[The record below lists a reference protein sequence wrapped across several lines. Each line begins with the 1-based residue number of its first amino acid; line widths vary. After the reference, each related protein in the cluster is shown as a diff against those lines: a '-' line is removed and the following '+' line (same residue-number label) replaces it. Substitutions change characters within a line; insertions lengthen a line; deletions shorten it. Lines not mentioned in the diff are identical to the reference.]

1 MKNQLT
7 KLHKQCLV
15 DMPMLIDVMAETINQ
30 MHAILGD
37 YYEDY
42 CSLLNNHFIPK
53 SKAKYDVVPNDWVVE
68 CFERMPLERSV
79 YVGYT
84 IELCEKKARNPHTF
98 VIEIAYNLDEKEHA
112 IYFLIE
118 DQSKEIDLS
127 GLISDLQSTD
137 EYLYSIEP
145 TRLYVEIS
153 VDETLSDEKIHKCSE
168 LFKDKI
174 LYPII
179 TTLK

>member
-1 MKNQLT
+1 MKKQLT

-30 MHAILGD
+30 MHAILED

-42 CSLLNNHFIPK
+42 CSLLNNLFIPK
-53 SKAKYDVVPNDWVVE
+53 SKARYDVVLNDWAVE
-68 CFERMPLERSV
+68 CFEKMPLERSV

-137 EYLYSIEP
+137 EYMYGIEP

-153 VDETLSDEKIHKCSE
+153 VDETLNDEKIYKCSE

-174 LYPII
+174 LYPLIN
-179 TTLK
+179 TLK

>member
-7 KLHKQCLV
+7 KLHKQCLI

-30 MHAILGD
+30 MHTILGD

-53 SKAKYDVVPNDWVVE
+53 SKAKYDVVPNNWDVE
-68 CFERMPLERSV
+68 CFEKVPLDRSA
-79 YVGYT
+79 YIGYT
-84 IELCEKKARNPHTF
+84 IELCEKKARNPHPF
-98 VIEIAYNLDEKEHA
+98 VIEIAYNLDKKEHA

-137 EYLYSIEP
+137 EYLYGIEP
-145 TRLYVEIS
+145 TRLYVEIP
-153 VDETLSDEKIHKCSE
+153 VDETLSDKKSINV
-168 LFKDKI
+168 LN
-174 LYPII
+174 Y
-179 TTLK
+179 LKTKSYIQS

>member
-7 KLHKQCLV
+7 KLHKQCFI
-15 DMPMLIDVMAETINQ
+15 DMPMLIDVMAETMNQ
-30 MHAILGD
+30 MHAILED

-42 CSLLNNHFIPK
+42 CLLLNNYFIPK
-53 SKAKYDVVPNDWVVE
+53 SKSRYDVVPNDCVVE
-68 CFERMPLERSV
+68 CFEKMPLERSA
-79 YVGYT
+79 YIGYT
-84 IELCEKKARNPHTF
+84 VELYEKKVRNPHTF
-98 VIEIAYNLDEKEHA
+98 VIEIAYNLDGNEHV

-118 DQSKEIDLS
+118 DQSKDIDLS

-137 EYLYSIEP
+137 EYLCGIWP
-145 TRLYVEIS
+145 TRLYVEFS
-153 VDETLSDEKIHKCSE
+153 VDETLSDEKIYKCSE

-179 TTLK
+179 TILK